1 MKKKRL
7 FSYYRL
13 SKTDR
18 KKDVIENQKNAIRDF
33 LKQMPNYQVENE
45 YMDVFQSGY
54 DMKRPNFR
62 EMISAMHK
70 VDGIIMYD
78 VSRFGRNAMDA
89 IPLFMNLLSNEKCI
103 ILVKN
108 RKILDYAKDSGL
120 SIWEMLVPLI
130 ELFQAQEYLT
140 NLKKRQKIGIERYR
154 EKHKWGRP
162 KKWGEN
168 MNKSDFIKAYTKY
181 AEMGIAKTSIAK
193 LLEINI
199 NTLYRRLRELK
210 REKIKLPGIEN
221 ISV

>member
-1 MKKKRL
+1 MEKKKL
-7 FSYYRL
+7 FAYYRL

-18 KKDVIENQKNAIRDF
+18 KKDVIENQKNAVNEF
-33 LKQMPNYQVENE
+33 LKQVPDHKIINE
-45 YMDVFQSGY
+45 YQDIFQSGY
-54 DMKRPNFR
+54 DMERPNFR
-62 EMISAMHK
+62 KMISAIHT

-78 VSRFGRNAMDA
+78 VSRFGRNAMDT
-89 IPLFMNLLSNEKCI
+89 IPIFMNILSSEKRI
-103 ILVKN
+103 ILVRN
-108 RKILDYAKDSGL
+108 RKILDYSKDSGL

-154 EKHKWGRP
+154 KNHKWGRP
-162 KKWGEN
+162 KKWGN
-168 MNKSDFIKAYTKY
+168 GKDKSDFIKAYRRY

-210 REKIKLPGIEN
+210 REKIKLPGIKN
-221 ISV
+221 IST

>member
-1 MKKKRL
+1 MEKKKL
-7 FSYYRL
+7 FAYYRL

-18 KKDVIENQKNAIRDF
+18 KKDVIENQKNAVNEF
-33 LKQMPNYQVENE
+33 LKQLPDHKIIDEYQDIFV
-45 YMDVFQSGY
+45 SGY
-54 DMKRPNFR
+54 DMKRPSFR
-62 EMISAMHK
+62 KMVAEIDKA
-70 VDGIIMYD
+70 DGIIMYD
-78 VSRFGRNAMDA
+78 ISRFGRNAMDS
-89 IPLFMNLLSNEKCI
+89 IPIFMNLLSSEKRI

-108 RKILDYAKDSGL
+108 RKILDYSKDSGL

-210 REKIKLPGIEN
+210 REKIK
-221 ISV
+221 SC